1 MIDPKKFFIKTLIMF
16 ILIIICGVLLF
27 VTHKT
32 QVEYIGLISG
42 GLLVT
47 SINLVHSIAVLTNKD
62 YKKLVEIEAKD
73 ERTLTINS
81 KASEITSFITMIIS
95 CFGAIAGILFNK
107 LEYLWIF
114 GGMILFYSVTFLITK
129 AILNKKY

>member
-1 MIDPKKFFIKTLIMF
+1 MIDQKKSFIKTLIMF

-32 QVEYIGLISG
+32 QVEYIGLLSA

-95 CFGAIAGILFNK
+95 CLGAIAGILFNK

>member
-1 MIDPKKFFIKTLIMF
+1 MIDQKKSFIKTLIMF

-27 VTHKT
+27 ATHKT
-32 QVEYIGLISG
+32 QAEYIGLISA

-95 CFGAIAGILFNK
+95 CLGAIAGILFNK

>member
-1 MIDPKKFFIKTLIMF
+1 MIDQKKSFIKTLIMF

-32 QVEYIGLISG
+32 QAEYIGLLSA

-47 SINLVHSIAVLTNKD
+47 SINLVHSIAVITNKD

-95 CFGAIAGILFNK
+95 CLGAIAGILFNK